1 MKTAQSPDVQ
11 TLKRRLIEHTHSRQQ
26 RNSEG
31 GNKFMNMTQ
40 PENAIKTQLDS
51 GTNEESVNNRSID
64 VRKSQHK
71 KNQSLNDTNSQTLHQ
86 QVKLKFG

>member
-1 MKTAQSPDVQ
+1 
-11 TLKRRLIEHTHSRQQ
+11 
-26 RNSEG
+26 
-31 GNKFMNMTQ
+31 MNMTQ

-71 KNQSLNDTNSQTLHQ
+71 KN
-86 QVKLKFG
+86 